1 VRPEA
6 TPAGMSIS
14 RREVHTTVCCA
25 HPYFGFVCT
34 PNAIIDFS
42 DRVPAEFNHGAS
54 ATIDANGFRNDGV
67 PAVKPHGEFWIG
79 VFGGSVAFGVP
90 ATDNSKTIAGCLE
103 RRLNASPRPGGK
115 RVRAINLAI
124 PGGQQ
129 PQQLLVLT
137 LNRHLLDG
145 VITFDGVNEVV
156 VPSCYNKD
164 HVPADFPY
172 RPYYEALF
180 GQTINETQAGE
191 SMMVERATERFRR
204 RPGWQQRLLAPFFER
219 EMKDHRHRLAAA
231 ASPSDEFH
239 SIYGDT
245 GGAPA
250 AALAV
255 DGARRWA
262 ADTTLMREVCRAQG
276 IESLFVVQPIPDRAK
291 PLTASERAHL
301 DAQPD
306 IVAIRAAGY
315 ARVLEHAAELS
326 AGGCPAVSFE
336 TVFSGCAE
344 SIYTD
349 VVHFEDRG
357 SAIVADRLAEQI
369 AGSWTGFSG

>member
-1 VRPEA
+1 
-6 TPAGMSIS
+6 MSVS
-14 RREVHTTVCCA
+14 RREAHTTVCCA

-42 DRVPAEFNHGAS
+42 DRVPAEFGHGAL
-54 ATIDANGFRNDGV
+54 ATIDANGFRNEGV
-67 PAVKPHGEFWIG
+67 PARKPEGEFWIG

-90 ATDNSKTIAGCLE
+90 ATNNSKTIAGCLE

-115 RVRAINLAI
+115 RVRAINFAI

-137 LNRHLLDG
+137 QNRRLLDG
-145 VITFDGVNEVV
+145 AVSFDGVNEVV

-172 RPYYEALF
+172 RPYYEVLF
-180 GQTINETQAGE
+180 GQAMNEAQVGE
-191 SMMVERATERFRR
+191 SMIVERKTARFRR
-204 RPGWQQRLLAPFFER
+204 RPSWQQRLLAPLHAR
-219 EMKDHRHRLAAA
+219 EMKDHRDNLAAA
-231 ASPSDEFH
+231 GSG
-239 SIYGDT
+239 SIEVRSIFGDT

-250 AALAV
+250 ATLAV
-255 DGARRWA
+255 EGARRWA
-262 ADTTLMREVCRAQG
+262 DDTALMRQVCHARS
-276 IESLFVVQPIPDRAK
+276 IESLFVVQPIPDRGK
-291 PLTASERAHL
+291 PLTSSERAHL
-301 DAQPD
+301 DAQRD

-326 AGGCPAVSFE
+326 AAGCPAVSFE
-336 TVFSGCAE
+336 TVFSGCSQ

-349 VVHFEDRG
+349 MVHFEDRG
-357 SAIVADRLAEQI
+357 SAIVADRLAALI
-369 AGSWTGFSG
+369 ARSWKGFGG